1 MIKYSKEY
9 EKDLNTLTLT
19 EQEKET
25 IKGVGLG
32 TLPPYNL
39 GRDDIILLQRL
50 ESRHYE
56 LYFTKEHKTERIT
69 NVSVRNYLANLGFNK
84 RYFNDIHI
92 LMMKKVFEP
101 GEPKWRL
108 KDNIW
113 FYNEYDASEWS
124 ILYQYYRDYHKQK
137 KIKINST
144 TELILPPLH
153 AELFNNV
160 FNDKL
165 SIEYMAIKIKRLLS
179 GVAKSNTYTILR
191 GIGGTGKSLFLH
203 YLSNL
208 IGINQ
213 SRTLN
218 HKDLLSSF
226 NGPLYRGVVLT
237 IEEFPTNNGECNSM
251 LRLLKEYVANERIT
265 IRRKFMENLTT
276 KNYTNFFI
284 TTNYFDLYETMG
296 ERRHCEVVS
305 RDIKLIDLPLFKQ
318 LDAKQMDFIEALLY
332 EAPLFFKALIEWKC
346 TRFNFNSKFISPTI
360 INYKQVRSQS
370 DFRVKQLIEALLNHD
385 YEAVLSYNNLEIN
398 TLTLL
403 PHYNKKTKK
412 FAIPYEVAK
421 EHYMLIDNLE
431 LLLDNKIIIE

>member
-1 MIKYSKEY
+1 MIKYNKEY
-9 EKDLNTLTLT
+9 ETELTRLQLT
-19 EQEKET
+19 QKEKEI
-25 IKGVGLG
+25 IKNNRRG
-32 TLPPYNL
+32 TLPPSNL

-50 ESRHYE
+50 DSRHYE
-56 LYFTKEHKTERIT
+56 LYFTKEQKTERIT

-84 RYFNDIHI
+84 RYFDELHI

-113 FYNEYDASEWS
+113 LYNEYEASEWS

-144 TELILPPLH
+144 TTLKLPPLH

-160 FNDKL
+160 FNDEL
-165 SIEYMAIKIKRLLS
+165 SIEYMAIKVKRLLS
-179 GVAKSNTYTILR
+179 GITKSNTYTILR

-208 IGINQ
+208 IGLNQ

-218 HKDLLSSF
+218 HKDLLSTF
-226 NGPLYRGVVLT
+226 NGALYRGVVLT
-237 IEEFPTNNGECNSM
+237 IEEFPNNLWECNSM
-251 LRLLKEYVANERIT
+251 LRSLKEYVANERIA
-265 IRRKFMENLTT
+265 IRRKFMENITT

-284 TTNYFDLYETMG
+284 TTNYFDLYETMA

-305 RDIKLIDLPLFKQ
+305 RDIKLTDLPLFKQ
-318 LDAKQMDFIEALLY
+318 LDAKNMDFIEALLY
-332 EAPLFFKALIEWKC
+332 EAPLFFKALIEWKS

-360 INYKQVRSQS
+360 INYKQMRSQS
-370 DFRVKQLIEALLNHD
+370 DFKIKQLIEALLNND
-385 YEAVLSYNNLEIN
+385 YEAILGFNDLEMN

-403 PHYNKKTKK
+403 THYDREKKR
-412 FAIPYEVAK
+412 FSIPYEVAK

-431 LLLDNKIIIE
+431 LLLDNEIIV

>member
-1 MIKYSKEY
+1 MIDYTDEQLKE
-9 EKDLNTLTLT
+9 L
-19 EQEKET
+19 EQIKVTDQEIET

-32 TLPPYNL
+32 TLPPQNL
-39 GRDDIILLQRL
+39 GRDDIVVLQRL

-56 LYFTKEHKTERIT
+56 LYFTKEHRTERIT

-84 RYFNDIHI
+84 RYFDDIHI

-113 FYNEYDASEWS
+113 LYNEYEASEWS

-144 TELILPPLH
+144 TDLKLPPLH

-165 SIEYMAIKIKRLLS
+165 SIEYMAIKVKRLLS

-203 YLSNL
+203 YLSTL

-226 NGPLYRGVVLT
+226 NGALYRGVV
-237 IEEFPTNNGECNSM
+237 FV
-251 LRLLKEYVANERIT
+251 LLGNQQC
-265 IRRKFMENLTT
+265 L
-276 KNYTNFFI
+276 
-284 TTNYFDLYETMG
+284 
-296 ERRHCEVVS
+296 
-305 RDIKLIDLPLFKQ
+305 
-318 LDAKQMDFIEALLY
+318 
-332 EAPLFFKALIEWKC
+332 
-346 TRFNFNSKFISPTI
+346 
-360 INYKQVRSQS
+360 
-370 DFRVKQLIEALLNHD
+370 
-385 YEAVLSYNNLEIN
+385 
-398 TLTLL
+398 
-403 PHYNKKTKK
+403 
-412 FAIPYEVAK
+412 
-421 EHYMLIDNLE
+421 
-431 LLLDNKIIIE
+431 

>member
-9 EKDLNTLTLT
+9 EKDLDTLTLT

-25 IKGVGLG
+25 IKGVGMG
-32 TLPPYNL
+32 TLPPQNL

-84 RYFNDIHI
+84 RYFDDIHI

-113 FYNEYDASEWS
+113 LYNEYDASEWS

-144 TELILPPLH
+144 TDLKLPPLH
-153 AELFNNV
+153 EELFNNV

-165 SIEYMAIKIKRLLS
+165 SIEYMAIKVKRLLS
-179 GVAKSNTYTILR
+179 AVAKSNTYTILR

-226 NGPLYRGVVLT
+226 NGALYRGVVLT
-237 IEEFPTNNGECNSM
+237 IEEFPTNNGECNAM

-318 LDAKQMDFIEALLY
+318 LDAKQMDFLEALLY

-370 DFRVKQLIEALLNHD
+370 DFRIKQLIEALLNHD
-385 YEAVLSYNNLEIN
+385 YEAVLSYNDLEMN

-403 PHYNKKTKK
+403 PHYNRETQK

-431 LLLDNKIIIE
+431 LLLENDIIIQ